1 LQEKPYHASTEA
13 EVNHLEGPHEIPT
26 THFSG
31 HTRRPGFYD
40 PHNHWTGIISWNGI
54 GLATTNGKEAMDT
67 EMEKHGARKILD
79 AFKDKKCGT
88 EVQGKTIE
96 GSRAPFKDE
105 DQLYV
110 YQFLHS
116 GKICG
121 IEICDSGAEPESA
134 SLCTLMKK
142 ISHAV
147 NNALGEYLTA
157 KHIFDQAPMMID
169 DFLEP
174 ANVYGTM
181 TLLPLL
187 KCAKRLVGQ
196 DTEEKKEK
204 LVRPLHFFALPF
216 VFSFFLR
223 ILFSHPS
230 PLLRS
235 SS

>member
-1 LQEKPYHASTEA
+1 
-13 EVNHLEGPHEIPT
+13 VNHLEGPHGLEGPDGLPT
-26 THFSG
+26 AHRSG

-54 GLATTNGKEAMDT
+54 WLATEDGKIAMDT
-67 EMEKHGARKILD
+67 EMNEEGAREILD
-79 AFKDKKCGT
+79 AFKKEKCGT

-121 IEICDSGAEPESA
+121 IEICDAEFA

-147 NNALGEYLTA
+147 NTVLA
-157 KHIFDQAPMMID
+157 KHLTDENKIFKQSPMAVKG
-169 DFLEP
+169 FLKQS
-174 ANVYGTM
+174 NVYGTM

-187 KCAKRLVGQ
+187 KCAQIAHK
-196 DTEEKKEK
+196 ENNKEK
-204 LVRPLHFFALPF
+204 LANTLMSAMSASPMIDFDTSCKFLFVAFF
-216 VFSFFLR
+216 
-223 ILFSHPS
+223 
-230 PLLRS
+230 
-235 SS
+235 

>member
-1 LQEKPYHASTEA
+1 
-13 EVNHLEGPHEIPT
+13 VNHLEGPHGLEGPDGLPT
-26 THFSG
+26 AHRSG

-54 GLATTNGKEAMDT
+54 GLATVDGKKAMDT
-67 EMEKHGARKILD
+67 EMDKHGARATLN
-79 AFKDKKCGT
+79 AFKNEKCGT

-147 NNALGEYLTA
+147 NNALGEYLTNQST
-157 KHIFDQAPMMID
+157 IFNQSPMAVPD
-169 DFLEP
+169 LLEP
-174 ANVYGTM
+174 SNVYGTM

-187 KCAKRLVGQ
+187 KCAQRLVGV
-196 DTEEKKEK
+196 DTEEDKKK
-204 LVRPLHFFALPF
+204 LANTLMSAMSASPMLDFDTSCKFLFVAFFWYA
-216 VFSFFLR
+216 
-223 ILFSHPS
+223 
-230 PLLRS
+230 
-235 SS
+235 